1 MDKKK
6 QILFGNFMKD
16 NKEALTDD
24 VRYLQTQT
32 FFEKY
37 HERIERLLL
46 DIHELKIVN
55 DSEDFTKKILG
66 SLVYETELYEFKF

>member
-1 MDKKK
+1 
-6 QILFGNFMKD
+6 MKD

-24 VRYLQTQT
+24 VRYLQPQT